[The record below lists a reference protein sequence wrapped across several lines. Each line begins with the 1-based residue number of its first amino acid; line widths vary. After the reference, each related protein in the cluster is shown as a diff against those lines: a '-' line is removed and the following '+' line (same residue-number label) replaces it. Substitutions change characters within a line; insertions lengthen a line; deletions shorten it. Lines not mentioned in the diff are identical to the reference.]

1 MNKKVK
7 YIIIIASALA
17 IVATILTIVFVQNL
31 KNPEGIRDYEM
42 DGYKYKIELRNDR
55 GNEACFF
62 IPSNGNEIHI
72 PEEIN
77 IKERWIDRT
86 YSVTEIKFDY
96 VKEKLT
102 PDSLIYK
109 TKIIVPKTVSHIRD
123 DGFEDYSYAMI
134 NEEKMGFYVSNVG
147 DIEVAIDNPYFDSRE
162 NSNCIIETKTNKI
175 LIAGLNNPKIPST
188 VTEIGSFAFYMYNQ
202 TELTI
207 PSNVKKIDTCAFM
220 GCESLKSIK
229 FEEGV
234 EEVAIYAFILWDI
247 FIEKDDISSYD
258 DLKEIYIPSTMKKI
272 SEYAFVIDNSRNAK
286 LYYNGSDFSSI
297 VSKDLCPIG
306 LPGIG
311 LTGKTYYRSGYT
323 EDGYFEIEGWCESIS
338 YIYLYSETAPSK
350 EGNYWHYVD
359 GNITIWE

>member
-7 YIIIIASALA
+7 YIILIASAIA

-31 KNPEGIRDYEM
+31 KDPEGTREYEM

-62 IPSNGNEIHI
+62 IPSNGSEIHI
-72 PEEIN
+72 PEEIT
-77 IKERWIDRT
+77 IKESLGEKKYTI
-86 YSVTEIKFDY
+86 TEIKFDY

-102 PDSLIYK
+102 PESLIYK
-109 TKIIVPKTVSHIRD
+109 TKIIVPKTVSSIRD
-123 DGFEDYSYAMI
+123 DGYEDFTYARI
-134 NEEKMGFYVSNVG
+134 NKEKMGFYVPNVG

-162 NSNCIIETKTNKI
+162 NSNCIIETKTDKI

-188 VTEIGSFAFYMYNQ
+188 VKEIGSFAFYMYNQ

-207 PSNVKKIDTCAFM
+207 PSNVKKIDSCAFM

-234 EEVAIYAFILWDI
+234 EEVAIYAFVLWDI
-247 FIEKDDISSYD
+247 FIEKDDSSSKD
-258 DLKEIYIPSTMKKI
+258 HLNEIYIPSTMKKI
-272 SEYAFVIDNSRNAK
+272 SELPFVKSWNYDTM

-297 VSKDLCPIG
+297 VIKDLCYTDIQSIG
-306 LPGIG
+306 F
-311 LTGKTYYRSGYT
+311 TGKSNTK
-323 EDGYFEIEGWCESIS
+323 DGYFEIEGWCLWIGD
-338 YIYLYSETAPSK
+338 IYLYSETAPSK

>member
-1 MNKKVK
+1 MNKKNK
-7 YIIIIASALA
+7 LIATITVAIVLILA
-17 IVATILTIVFVQNL
+17 IVAICIHLL
-31 KNPEGIRDYEM
+31 KEPNGMIEYEM
-42 DGYKYKIELRNDR
+42 DGYKYKVELMNKDKY
-55 GNEACFF
+55 EACFF
-62 IPSNGNEIHI
+62 IPSNGSEINI

-77 IKERWIDRT
+77 IKERWINRT

-134 NEEKMGFYVSNVG
+134 NEEKMGFHVPNIG
-147 DIEVAIDNPYFDSRE
+147 DIEVAKDNPYLDSRE
-162 NSNCIIETKTNKI
+162 NCNCIIETKTDKI

-188 VTEIGSFAFYMYNQ
+188 VKEIGSFAFYMYNQ

-207 PSNVKKIDTCAFM
+207 PSNVKKIDSCAFM
-220 GCESLKSIK
+220 ECESLKSIK
-229 FEEGV
+229 LEEGV
-234 EEVAIYAFILWDI
+234 EEVAIYAFVLWDI
-247 FIEKDDISSYD
+247 FIKKDSYLAYD
-258 DLKEIYIPSTMKKI
+258 NLNEIYIPSTMKKI
-272 SEYAFVIDNSRNAK
+272 SEVPFALYHCLNTK

-297 VSKDLCPIG
+297 VSKDLCPTDVHSIG
-306 LPGIG
+306 F
-311 LTGKTYYRSGYT
+311 TGKTVYRSGYT
-323 EDGYFEIEGWCESIS
+323 EDGYFGIEGWCASIAD
-338 YIYLYSETAPSK
+338 IYLYSETAPSK

>member
-1 MNKKVK
+1 MNKKLK
-7 YIIIIASALA
+7 IIIIIASVIA

-31 KNPEGIRDYEM
+31 KDPEGIREYEM
-42 DGYKYKIELRNDR
+42 DGYKYKIELMNDR

-62 IPSNGNEIHI
+62 IPQNGNEIHI
-72 PEEIN
+72 PEEIT
-77 IKERWIDRT
+77 IKERWVEKKYT
-86 YSVTEIKFDY
+86 VTEIKFDY
-96 VKEKLT
+96 VEDKLA

-109 TKIIVPKTVSHIRD
+109 TKIIVPKTVSSIRD
-123 DGFEDYSYAMI
+123 DGYEDFTYAMI
-134 NEEKMGFYVSNVG
+134 NKEKMGFYVPNVG
-147 DIEVAIDNPYFDSRE
+147 DIEVAKDNPYFDSRE

-188 VTEIGSFAFYMYNQ
+188 VTEIGSFAFYIYNQ

-207 PSNVKKIDTCAFM
+207 PSNVKKIDSCAFM

-234 EEVAIYAFILWDI
+234 EEVAIYAFVLWDI
-247 FIEKDDISSYD
+247 FIEKDSDFD
-258 DLKEIYIPSTMKKI
+258 DDNLNEIYIPSTMKKI
-272 SEYAFVIDNSRNAK
+272 SEVPFAKDSSYDTK

-297 VSKDLCPIG
+297 VSKDLCPKNIQS
-306 LPGIG
+306 IG
-311 LTGKTYYRSGYT
+311 LTGKTK
-323 EDGYFEIEGWCESIS
+323 DGYFEIEGWCRLIDD
-338 YIYLYSETAPSK
+338 IYLYSETAPSK